1 MPNRLFSV
9 TAPAGYQD
17 TIRATAEECDVL
29 DIRERATLSDG
40 RISIELAVGPDNR
53 QDVLDRLQAALGGS
67 EDWRIDIFSLE
78 ATLPA
83 PGGNGTGESRRATG
97 ASTREELYNEVAAG
111 ASLSWTYLYLVGLS
125 TVVAAIGLLADYT
138 AVVIGA
144 MVIAPLLGP
153 NLALSLGAALGD
165 RMLIVHAIRTL
176 IAGLVLVLVISAALG
191 AVYPPE
197 TASVELMSRVDV
209 NMASVVLALASG
221 AAAVLSLTTGL
232 SAGLVGVMVAVA
244 LLPPAAAT
252 GLFLGAGVFHLAI
265 SAALLLAVNIV
276 SVNLAAQ
283 LVFMARGIKP
293 RTWLEKQA
301 ARQSSLSNLLALAI
315 LLALMLGAIYFY
327 VPRLLVTAGP

>member
-1 MPNRLFSV
+1 
-9 TAPAGYQD
+9 
-17 TIRATAEECDVL
+17 
-29 DIRERATLSDG
+29 
-40 RISIELAVGPDNR
+40 
-53 QDVLDRLQAALGGS
+53 
-67 EDWRIDIFSLE
+67 
-78 ATLPA
+78 
-83 PGGNGTGESRRATG
+83 
-97 ASTREELYNEVAAG
+97 
-111 ASLSWTYLYLVGLS
+111 
-125 TVVAAIGLLADYT
+125 
-138 AVVIGA
+138 
-144 MVIAPLLGP
+144 
-153 NLALSLGAALGD
+153 
-165 RMLIVHAIRTL
+165 MLIVHAIRTL